1 MHIHRL
7 AFLGSLAISSV
18 ALGQD
23 SYKVEPL
30 KQEPPASLAAPIRD
44 AVQPQGYRVVGADG
58 KPFAEVWARK
68 AMPASAKPAGPKGAV
83 LLPNL
88 AEGELLGVLRFLS
101 EGHDYRDQSIPPGA
115 YTLRYGLQPVNGDH
129 LGVSVFRDFALLIPA
144 SKDKELAAPAK
155 KTIETRSAEA
165 AGSSHPAIL
174 MLQPVPDEAKPPAVV
189 HDQEKN
195 LWGAVF
201 TIPLAVKGESAAVN
215 MPVQLVIVGA
225 AMP

>member
-7 AFLGSLAISSV
+7 AFIALLAISAT

-23 SYKVEPL
+23 SYKVESL
-30 KQEPPASLAAPIRD
+30 KQEPPASLAAPVRD
-44 AVQPQGYRVVGADG
+44 AVQPQGYRFVGADG
-58 KPFAEVWARK
+58 KTFAEVWPRK
-68 AMPASAKPAGPKGAV
+68 ATPASAKPAGPKGAI

-88 AEGELLGVLRFLS
+88 TEGELLGVLRFAS
-101 EGHDYRDQSIPPGA
+101 EGHDYRDQSIPAGV

-129 LGVSVFRDFALLIPA
+129 LGVSVFRDFALLVPA
-144 SKDKELAAPAK
+144 SKDKDAAPLVK
-155 KTIETRSAEA
+155 KTLDTRSAEA
-165 AGSSHPAIL
+165 AGSNHPAIL
-174 MLQPVPDEAKPPAVV
+174 MLLPVPDGAKPPSMI

-201 TIPLAVKGESAAVN
+201 TIPLAVKGEAAAVD
-215 MPVQLVIVGA
+215 MPVQLIIVGA